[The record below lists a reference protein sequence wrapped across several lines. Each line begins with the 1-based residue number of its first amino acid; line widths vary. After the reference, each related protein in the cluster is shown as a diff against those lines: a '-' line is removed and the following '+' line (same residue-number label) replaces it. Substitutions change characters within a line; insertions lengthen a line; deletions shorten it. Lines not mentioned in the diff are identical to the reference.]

1 MPDRV
6 AILCSG
12 QGSQHPAMFDL
23 VADCPEAE
31 PVFAAAAG
39 VPGQNH
45 RRFAADLRLWLR
57 CAEMVSFGRGDG
69 P

>member
-1 MPDRV
+1 MPDLV

-39 VPGQNH
+39 VLGQDP
-45 RRFAADLRLWLR
+45 RRFVREAAP
-57 CAEMVSFGRGDG
+57 AGRVPEAIGG
-69 P
+69 REKRTP